1 MLEIIGVLVLIGVLA
16 MEIIE
21 IREKCEQSHT
31 TLGETIQLDHRVRLD
46 ARPVNPAG
54 PIFQADQF
62 IEAQAPEY
70 SSEAAISFCAVL
82 RR

>member
-1 MLEIIGVLVLIGVLA
+1 MLELIGVLVFIGVLA

-21 IREKCEQSHT
+21 VREKCDQSHPA
-31 TLGETIQLDHRVRLD
+31 LGETIPLDHRVPLD

-62 IEAQAPEY
+62 IEA
-70 SSEAAISFCAVL
+70 
-82 RR
+82 